1 MHFPK
6 IHLKYLADDA
16 DIGIMRAQGTT
27 RRKDMMTTKQLDFA
41 ATQEKAQAMSD
52 AQLIGAIH
60 DIQNTLPS
68 ADAMDRA
75 DGTSRGGYYR
85 DEASVYHA
93 EIKRRAKA
101 TKLK

>member
-1 MHFPK
+1 M
-6 IHLKYLADDA
+6 
-16 DIGIMRAQGTT
+16 T
-27 RRKDMMTTKQLDFA
+27 TTKQLDFA
-41 ATQEKAQAMSD
+41 ATQEKAQEMSD
-52 AQLIGAIH
+52 AQLIGAIR

-93 EIKRRAKA
+93 EMNKRRAK
-101 TKLK
+101 KN